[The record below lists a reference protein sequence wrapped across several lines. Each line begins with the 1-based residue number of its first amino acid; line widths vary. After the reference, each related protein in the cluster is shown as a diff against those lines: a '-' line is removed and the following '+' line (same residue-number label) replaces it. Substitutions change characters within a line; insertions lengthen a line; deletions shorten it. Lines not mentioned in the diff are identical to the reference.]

1 MNELNMYLAVSDCR
15 SRVTKGEPIER
26 AALAAASTYMV
37 DGLTVLSLAQE
48 AIKALAE
55 HQRAMS
61 KEDEKEKTASVV
73 KPEPAIT
80 HPSELFVEFY
90 D

>member
-1 MNELNMYLAVSDCR
+1 MKELDMYLAVSDCR
-15 SRVTKGEPIER
+15 SRVSAGEPIER
-26 AALAAASTYMV
+26 AALHAASKYAV
-37 DGLTVLSLAQE
+37 DALAVFAKSNE
-48 AIKALAE
+48 AIKALTE

-61 KEDEKEKTASVV
+61 KQAEKEKAASVV

>member
-1 MNELNMYLAVSDCR
+1 MKELDMYLAVSDCR
-15 SRVTKGEPIER
+15 SRVSAGEPIER
-26 AALAAASTYMV
+26 AALAAASKYMV
-37 DGLTVLSLAQE
+37 DGLTVLGKAQE
-48 AIKALAE
+48 AIKALTE
-55 HQRAMS
+55 HQRAMN
-61 KEDEKEKTASVV
+61 KQAEQEKAASVV

>member
-15 SRVTKGEPIER
+15 SRVNAGEPIER
-26 AALAAASTYMV
+26 AALAAASTHMV
-37 DGLTVLSLAQE
+37 DGLTVLGKAQE
-48 AIKALAE
+48 AIKAIAE

-61 KEDEKEKTASVV
+61 KEAEKEKTASVV